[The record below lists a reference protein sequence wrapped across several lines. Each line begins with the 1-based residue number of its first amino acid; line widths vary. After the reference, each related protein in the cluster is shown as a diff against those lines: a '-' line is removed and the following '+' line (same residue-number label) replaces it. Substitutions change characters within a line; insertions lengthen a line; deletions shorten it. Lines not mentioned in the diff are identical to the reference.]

1 MNIISS
7 NISNCILFI
16 YMLYEKKSKLKT
28 FFGEVLS
35 KHLIYVS
42 NSFDWAC
49 IFFIFIKFETLNLFR
64 SILLAL
70 DSLILGNTFF
80 LCREIRH
87 EDSFIHVLFLCV
99 FLLYHFVMF
108 FGVYFLPLHSM
119 SSTGAVPKTPAP
131 TPSSSF
137 VADAPIQFDLLT
149 PTSQNGGV
157 APSLPGPPKLVS
169 KACHH
174 ACIMSPF

>member
-49 IFFIFIKFETLNLFR
+49 IFFFLIKFETSNLFR

-70 DSLILGNTFF
+70 DSLILSNTFF

-87 EDSFIHVLFLCV
+87 EDSFILIFVCVFTSSFCYVFWCV
-99 FLLYHFVMF
+99 FLT
-108 FGVYFLPLHSM
+108 
-119 SSTGAVPKTPAP
+119 SSQHVKY
-131 TPSSSF
+131 
-137 VADAPIQFDLLT
+137 
-149 PTSQNGGV
+149 GGG
-157 APSLPGPPKLVS
+157 S
-169 KACHH
+169 
-174 ACIMSPF
+174 

>member
-49 IFFIFIKFETLNLFR
+49 IFFIFIKFETSNLFR

-70 DSLILGNTFF
+70 DSLILSNTFF

-99 FLLYHFVMF
+99 FLLHFVMF
-108 FGVYFLPLHSM
+108 FGVYFYLFTACQVRGRFLRPPPPPLP
-119 SSTGAVPKTPAP
+119 VP
-131 TPSSSF
+131 
-137 VADAPIQFDLLT
+137 LWLT
-149 PTSQNGGV
+149 HPF
-157 APSLPGPPKLVS
+157 SLI
-169 KACHH
+169 C
-174 ACIMSPF
+174 

>member
-49 IFFIFIKFETLNLFR
+49 IFFIFIKFETSNLFR

-70 DSLILGNTFF
+70 DSLILSNTFF

-108 FGVYFLPLHSM
+108 FWCVFLT
-119 SSTGAVPKTPAP
+119 SSQHVKY
-131 TPSSSF
+131 
-137 VADAPIQFDLLT
+137 
-149 PTSQNGGV
+149 GGG
-157 APSLPGPPKLVS
+157 S
-169 KACHH
+169 
-174 ACIMSPF
+174 

>member
-49 IFFIFIKFETLNLFR
+49 IFFLFIKFETSNLFR

-70 DSLILGNTFF
+70 DSLISNTFF

-108 FGVYFLPLHSM
+108 FGVYFYLFTACQVRGRSLRPPPPPLP
-119 SSTGAVPKTPAP
+119 VP
-131 TPSSSF
+131 
-137 VADAPIQFDLLT
+137 LWLT
-149 PTSQNGGV
+149 HPF
-157 APSLPGPPKLVS
+157 SLI
-169 KACHH
+169 C
-174 ACIMSPF
+174 

>member
-1 MNIISS
+1 MS
-7 NISNCILFI
+7 
-16 YMLYEKKSKLKT
+16 
-28 FFGEVLS
+28 
-35 KHLIYVS
+35 
-42 NSFDWAC
+42 
-49 IFFIFIKFETLNLFR
+49 
-64 SILLAL
+64 
-70 DSLILGNTFF
+70 NTFF

-174 ACIMSPF
+174 ACIMSLFSCRTEGHDLVAVVRDTRSGIIKKNNVCPHFSSQSLFQLLYKNIFSCCIKYQFRN